1 LYNEGGGSNGFSMYV
16 EGGKVYC
23 LAWEGG
29 SGGVW
34 NAPNASI
41 VAGQWYHIALFFDQ
55 SASDGYHFKGY
66 LNGVNIGQFNE
77 GSKASNGMSAHSG
90 PVALGSN
97 SNIRFADS
105 TSQNNYFSGKID
117 DFKLWNRALTAAE
130 IPIEKIMS

>member
-97 SNIRFADS
+97 SNIVLRIL
-105 TSQNNYFSGKID
+105 QVKIIISVV
-117 DFKLWNRALTAAE
+117 K
-130 IPIEKIMS
+130 

>member
-41 VAGQWYHIALFFDQ
+41 VAVNGITLLCFDQ
-55 SASDGYHFKGY
+55 SASDGF
-66 LNGVNIGQFNE
+66 I
-77 GSKASNGMSAHSG
+77 SKD
-90 PVALGSN
+90 
-97 SNIRFADS
+97 I
-105 TSQNNYFSGKID
+105 
-117 DFKLWNRALTAAE
+117 
-130 IPIEKIMS
+130 